1 MKILVTG
8 GAGYIGTEL
17 LRALDQ
23 NPVVDELVLYDNL
36 STGNSNFFLNGQR
49 EKLHKVQ
56 FVFGELLDSRKLRKC
71 LDGVDIVYHLAARV
85 TTPFANTDPHFYE
98 QINHWGTA
106 ELVYAIEES
115 DIKKFIYTSSAS
127 VYGSTKEI
135 LNEQSIPN
143 PRTFYGISKLRG
155 EEHVSRLFE
164 KLDTY
169 IIRCGNIYGYSR
181 SMRFDAV
188 INRFMFDANFKHRI
202 TINGKGTQHRAF
214 IHIDPVVQAL
224 SGIIENEVPGG
235 TYNLVDRNLQVLD
248 IVDTLKELYPDLEYM
263 FINQHLNLKQMKV
276 DPESRLRQY
285 IDFSNPRTLKEELKG
300 YLEFFS
306 F

>member
-17 LRALDQ
+17 LKDLDA
-23 NPVVDELVLYDNL
+23 NPLVKELVVYDNL
-36 STGNSNFFLNGQR
+36 GTGNSNFFLNGQHG
-49 EKLHKVQ
+49 KLGKVE

-71 LDGVDIVYHLAARV
+71 LEGVDVVVHLAARV
-85 TTPFANTDPHFYE
+85 TTPFANTDPHYFE
-98 QINHWGTA
+98 QTNHWGTA

-115 DIKKFIYTSSAS
+115 DVKKFIYTSSAS
-127 VYGSTKEI
+127 VYGSTKEL
-135 LNEQSIPN
+135 LNEETIPN

-155 EEHVSRLFE
+155 EEHVARLFE

-169 IIRCGNIYGYSR
+169 IIRCANVYGYNR

-188 INRFMFDANFKHRI
+188 INRFMFDANFNHRI
-202 TINGKGTQHRAF
+202 SVHGKGTQHRAF
-214 IHIDPVVQAL
+214 VHVRLVARVL
-224 SGIIENEVPGG
+224 SELIEKQVPGG
-235 TYNLVDRNLQVLD
+235 TYNLVDRNLQILD
-248 IVDTLKELYPDLEYM
+248 IVDALKELYPDLEYI
-263 FINQHLNLKQMKV
+263 FINQHLNLKEMKV
-276 DPESRLRQY
+276 DPDSKLRKY
-285 IDFSNPRTLKEELKG
+285 LEYPNSRTLKEELQE